1 VTLLED
7 DLENVIQILDSYT
20 QEKIYEL
27 RQQVKTRH
35 CDWNSPFFF
44 TKNNKE
50 CTKKTH
56 DFLVGTRQNFYIQE
70 SLQEENHSV
79 KSQKIYF

>member
-1 VTLLED
+1 MLQHMKQIIQVNNLLEY
-7 DLENVIQILDSYT
+7 DLGET
-20 QEKIYEL
+20 W
-27 RQQVKTRH
+27 TRH

-50 CTKKTH
+50 CTKETH